1 MPTAAEN
8 LRIAQNTQRNIDR
21 HVRRLQ
27 AKECEEDDSKTP
39 DVCLDEKRIRFRN
52 DAKLEMAEK
61 NNEVL
66 LLIESLRNDLK
77 HARTSSTWVKEIT
90 NVLGAQSNY
99 YNKLTKNIKEEERK
113 SAISNRI
120 TKFYDK
126 KYENIKDVSY
136 YLNILYWICFAI
148 IIMIIWWKKKFD
160 DVRYWPMII
169 MMILF
174 PLIFMKSIIF
184 QIPIVNKQVKIPSLF
199 DYIFE
204 NFDHFKI
211 DNIYITSIILISI
224 LIGVYTLVSKWPFKN
239 ISKSVENIANS
250 VE

>member
-1 MPTAAEN
+1 MATAAEK
-8 LRIAQNTQRNIDR
+8 LMIAENTQRTIDEA
-21 HVRRLQ
+21 VRSLQ
-27 AKECEEDDSKTP
+27 YTVCEEDDSKTKA
-39 DVCLDEKRIRFRN
+39 VCLEEKRRRYRK
-52 DAKLEMAEK
+52 DAEAKTADMDYKAR
-61 NNEVL
+61 
-66 LLIESLRNDLK
+66 LLIKSLRNDIE
-77 HARTSSTWVKEIT
+77 HAKTSSTWLREMDSLQKIQTKYE
-90 NVLGAQSNY
+90 
-99 YNKLTKNIKEEERK
+99 NKLNKDVVTEERK

-136 YLNILYWICFAI
+136 YLNIVYWIFFTVI
-148 IIMIIWWKKKFD
+148 LMIIWWKKKFD

-204 NFDHFKI
+204 KFDHYKI
-211 DNIYITSIILISI
+211 DNIYITSIILMCI
-224 LIGVYTLVSKWPFKN
+224 LIGVYTLASKWPFKN
-239 ISKSVENIANS
+239 MVDSVE
-250 VE
+250 